1 MPFQKINQ
9 FVSNYRGPIATWLL
23 IALLISVG
31 LYFGIDE
38 HILGAIV
45 VLLGILGQAFT
56 ALVAWIGLVPLVGPI
71 IAKVLALP
79 FIWILN
85 GIGYLASAIAIK
97 RGYTKDVLNHRVITI
112 TLLVGITLGYV
123 LGKIV

>member
-1 MPFQKINQ
+1 MPFQRIKQ
-9 FVSNYRGPIATWLL
+9 FVSNYRGPIATWVIIGLL
-23 IALLISVG
+23 INVG

-45 VLLGILGQAFT
+45 VLLGILGQAFG

-97 RGYTKDVLNHRVITI
+97 RGYTKDVLNYRVLTV

>member
-1 MPFQKINQ
+1 MPFQRIKQ
-9 FVSNYRGPIATWLL
+9 FVSNYRGPIITWLL
-23 IALLISVG
+23 IGLLITFG

-45 VLLGILGQAFT
+45 VLLGILGQAFA

-97 RGYTKDVLNHRVITI
+97 RGYTKDVLNYRVITI
-112 TLLVGITLGYV
+112 TLLVGLTLGYV

>member
-1 MPFQKINQ
+1 MPFQKIKQ
-9 FVSNYRGPIATWLL
+9 FVSNYRGPIVTWLL
-23 IALLISVG
+23 IGLLITFG

-38 HILGAIV
+38 HILGAFV
-45 VLLGILGQAFT
+45 VLLGILGQAFA

-97 RGYTKDVLNHRVITI
+97 RGYTKDVLNYRVITI

>member
-1 MPFQKINQ
+1 MPFQKTKQ
-9 FVSNYRGPIATWLL
+9 FVSNYRGPILTWLL
-23 IALLISVG
+23 IGLLISFG

-45 VLLGILGQAFT
+45 VLLGILGQAFG

-97 RGYTKDVLNHRVITI
+97 RGYTKDVLNYRVITV

>member
-1 MPFQKINQ
+1 MPFQRIKQ
-9 FVSNYRGPIATWLL
+9 FVSNYRGPIVTWLL
-23 IALLISVG
+23 IGLLISIG
-31 LYFGIDE
+31 LSFGIDE

-45 VLLGILGQAFT
+45 VLLGILGQAFA
-56 ALVAWIGLVPLVGPI
+56 ALIAWIGFVPLIGPI

-97 RGYTKDVLNHRVITI
+97 RGYTKDVLNYRVITI

>member
-1 MPFQKINQ
+1 MPFQRIKQ
-9 FVSNYRGPIATWLL
+9 FVSNYRGPIVTWLL
-23 IALLISVG
+23 IGLLISIG
-31 LYFGIDE
+31 LSFGIDE

-45 VLLGILGQAFT
+45 VLLGILGQAFA
-56 ALVAWIGLVPLVGPI
+56 ALIAWIGFVPLIGPI

-97 RGYTKDVLNHRVITI
+97 RGYTKDVLNYRVITI

-123 LGKIV
+123 LGKIE